1 MLLNNIVAVLINLNT
16 TLKSKENYMLQ
27 RQILLLTLLITLATP
42 AFSQFTLGIK
52 VSPQLSTNRVES
64 TSDSISFS
72 SDGAGLRVALGPIA
86 DFKIRE
92 NYYASTGLLFVS
104 KRAGIEAATPSGTVK
119 EEYNLQ
125 YLQIPVTL
133 KLFTNE
139 VALDKK
145 IYFQVGG
152 TLDFNINEEPDN
164 QDNFIVRDFLFFD
177 ASLLI
182 GMGMEY
188 KVGVNTILF
197 GGLTYQRGMV
207 NTVNKDAPIAGDL
220 SLKIDQISLDLGVK
234 F

>member
-1 MLLNNIVAVLINLNT
+1 M
-16 TLKSKENYMLQ
+16 Q
-27 RQILLLTLLITLATP
+27 PRQILLLTLFITLASP

-64 TSDSISFS
+64 SSDSISFS
-72 SDGAGLRVALGPIA
+72 SDGAGLRLALGPIA

-104 KRAGIEAATPSGTVK
+104 KRAGVEASTPLGTIR

-125 YLQIPVTL
+125 YLQIPITL

-152 TLDFNINEEPDN
+152 TLDFNINEEPEKQEN
-164 QDNFIVRDFLFFD
+164 ILIRDFLLFD

-197 GGLTYQRGMV
+197 AGFTYQRGMV
-207 NTVNKDAPIAGDL
+207 NTVNKDAPVAGDL